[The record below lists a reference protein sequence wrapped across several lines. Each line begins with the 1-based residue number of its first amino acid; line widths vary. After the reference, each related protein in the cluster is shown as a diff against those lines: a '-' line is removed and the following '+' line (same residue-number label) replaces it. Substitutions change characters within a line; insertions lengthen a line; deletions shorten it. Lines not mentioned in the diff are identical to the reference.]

1 MRRVVPAPHSILRA
15 HVTGESEDGN
25 RMIIYIYKM
34 CLGILLNFDFDF
46 CLK

>member
-25 RMIIYIYKM
+25 RMIIYKKNVF
-34 CLGILLNFDFDF
+34 GNSFKF
-46 CLK
+46 